1 MSFPALKVLSLSLLV
16 ATSLIAAECTERYGV
31 GSTHI
36 KLATGSPGELGLVK
50 VLSEAFAHNNDVA
63 ICWIKAGSGE
73 SLTMLKNKAVDM
85 IMVHAP
91 KAEKEAIKDG
101 WASDRTLIGSNE
113 FYIVG
118 PKKDPALIHDS
129 SSVAEAYSRI
139 AAKKALFYT
148 RADNSGTHKK
158 ELDIWKKA
166 SIEPKG
172 EWYVANK
179 DFMLATLKK
188 ANTTGAY
195 FMTDSSTWI
204 AAKKELKHLKI
215 LFRGDPMLIN
225 TYNALKQN
233 GLTSKEQQASQ
244 KFIAFVASLEGQTII
259 GTFGKHAYGE
269 SIYNDALYAK
279 RYDK

>member
-16 ATSLIAAECTERYGV
+16 ATSLIAAECTERYGA

-129 SSVAEAYSRI
+129 SSVTEAYSRI

-188 ANTTGAY
+188 ADTTGAY